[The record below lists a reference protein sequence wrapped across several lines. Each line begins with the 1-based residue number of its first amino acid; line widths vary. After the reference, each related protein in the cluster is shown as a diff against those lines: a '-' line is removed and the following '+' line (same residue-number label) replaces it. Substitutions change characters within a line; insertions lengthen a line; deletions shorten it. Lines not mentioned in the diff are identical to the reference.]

1 MKTITLILQDNG
13 DIAIYEGDKRVYYRK
28 YWMGESLKENRQEA
42 IKFVEKTYG
51 KDYTLTPLYADM
63 REIGYLININ

>member
-13 DIAIYEGDKRVYYRK
+13 DIAIYEGGKRVYFHK
-28 YWMGESLKENRQEA
+28 YWMGESLEENKQEA
-42 IKFVEKTYG
+42 LEFLEKTYG

-63 REIGYLININ
+63 GERGYLFNIN